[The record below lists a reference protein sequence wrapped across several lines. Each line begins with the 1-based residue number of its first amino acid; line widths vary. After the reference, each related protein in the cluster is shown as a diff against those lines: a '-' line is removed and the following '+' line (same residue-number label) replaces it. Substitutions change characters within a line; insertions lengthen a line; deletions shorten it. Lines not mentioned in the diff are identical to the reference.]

1 MKTKKVSRRLCR
13 SSDVSPHETVCPCE
27 GENEKDI
34 FATAGRCRGR
44 RAALHATRTHA
55 RTQRARTNSR
65 RTPHRPN
72 PPLPDE
78 PRVFTRPVRAPS
90 EPGHLVVCQVSRRH
104 DECECTFSEH
114 RPALGARAREPTRGA
129 DPREGGFAFA
139 RIFPRSQLAAV
150 MESRRTRDRGEA
162 PARERSNVRFFPR
175 FFSARFKRPVGGP
188 DGVLTESSP
197 PRARTPCHVIPRLA
211 LARFQTRIV
220 VASARAGWPRARDTR
235 LPRRAPPRILR
246 ARAKRTRR
254 ARPRKPP
261 PERLLT
267 RSQNP
272 PTRRNRRNRF
282 RLHLR
287 PFPRWRSARAAAAGA
302 A

>member
-1 MKTKKVSRRLCR
+1 MKTNKVSRRLFR

-27 GENEKDI
+27 GENEKEI
-34 FATAGRCRGR
+34 FSPRLQGG
-44 RAALHATRTHA
+44 AAADAQHSTR
-55 RTQRARTNSR
+55 RARTRGPSAR
-65 RTPHRPN
+65 ARTREGHRTV
-72 PPLPDE
+72 
-78 PRVFTRPVRAPS
+78 RTRPFRTSPASSPDRYAPHPS
-90 EPGHLVVCQVSRRH
+90 LATWSFAKCPGATP
-104 DECECTFSEH
+104 ECECTFSEH

-139 RIFPRSQLAAV
+139 HIFPRSQLAAA

-197 PRARTPCHVIPRLA
+197 PRARTPCHAIPRLA

-261 PERLLT
+261 PERQ
-267 RSQNP
+267 SQNP
-272 PTRRNRRNRF
+272 TTRRNRTRF

-287 PFPRWRSARAAAAGA
+287 PFPRWRSAHAAVAVAA
-302 A
+302 

>member
-1 MKTKKVSRRLCR
+1 MRGRKRKR
-13 SSDVSPHETVCPCE
+13 
-27 GENEKDI
+27 DI
-34 FATAGRCRGR
+34 FATTAGRCRGR

-78 PRVFTRPVRAPS
+78 PHVLTRPVCAPS
-90 EPGHLVVCQVSRRH
+90 EPSTWSFAKCLGATP
-104 DECECTFSEH
+104 ECECTFSEH

-139 RIFPRSQLAAV
+139 RIFPRSQLAAA

-197 PRARTPCHVIPRLA
+197 PRARTPCHAIPRLA

-261 PERLLT
+261 PERQ
-267 RSQNP
+267 SQNP
-272 PTRRNRRNRF
+272 TTRRNRTRF

>member
-1 MKTKKVSRRLCR
+1 MYTSGKILQHS
-13 SSDVSPHETVCPCE
+13 
-27 GENEKDI
+27 
-34 FATAGRCRGR
+34 
-44 RAALHATRTHA
+44 TR
-55 RTQRARTNSR
+55 RARTR
-65 RTPHRPN
+65 G
-72 PPLPDE
+72 
-78 PRVFTRPVRAPS
+78 PS
-90 EPGHLVVCQVSRRH
+90 
-104 DECECTFSEH
+104 
-114 RPALGARAREPTRGA
+114 ARART
-129 DPREGGFAFA
+129 REGHRTVRTRPFRTSPASSPDRYAPHPSLATWSFAQCPGATPECNVLFQSTA
-139 RIFPRSQLAAV
+139 RRWARSRA
-150 MESRRTRDRGEA
+150 SRRAEPIRARAGSRSRASSHAPGRPRRWNRGEPATRGEA

>member
-1 MKTKKVSRRLCR
+1 MRGRKRKR
-13 SSDVSPHETVCPCE
+13 
-27 GENEKDI
+27 DI
-34 FATAGRCRGR
+34 FATTAGRCRGR

-104 DECECTFSEH
+104 ARMQCTFSEH

-139 RIFPRSQLAAV
+139 RIFPRSQLAAA

-175 FFSARFKRPVGGP
+175 FFPARFKRPVGGP

-254 ARPRKPP
+254 KPP
-261 PERLLT
+261 PER
-267 RSQNP
+267 RGQNP
-272 PTRRNRRNRF
+272 PTRRNPPTRF

>member
-1 MKTKKVSRRLCR
+1 MRGRKRKR
-13 SSDVSPHETVCPCE
+13 
-27 GENEKDI
+27 DI
-34 FATAGRCRGR
+34 FATTAGRCRGR

-104 DECECTFSEH
+104 ARMRMYFF
-114 RPALGARAREPTRGA
+114 RAPPGAARARARADARSRSARGRVRVRAHLPALPAGRADGIAANPRPRRGA
-129 DPREGGFAFA
+129 SA
-139 RIFPRSQLAAV
+139 RAIERALFPA
-150 MESRRTRDRGEA
+150 
-162 PARERSNVRFFPR
+162 

-197 PRARTPCHVIPRLA
+197 SRARTPCHAIPRLA

-261 PERLLT
+261 PERQ
-267 RSQNP
+267 SQNP
-272 PTRRNRRNRF
+272 TTRRNRTRF

>member
-1 MKTKKVSRRLCR
+1 M
-13 SSDVSPHETVCPCE
+13 
-27 GENEKDI
+27 
-34 FATAGRCRGR
+34 RGR
-44 RAALHATRTHA
+44 KRKRYFRDCRAVPRPTRSTPRDAHA
-55 RTQRARTNSR
+55 RADPARAHELAKDT
-65 RTPHRPN
+65 
-72 PPLPDE
+72 
-78 PRVFTRPVRAPS
+78 APS
-90 EPGHLVVCQVSRRH
+90 EPVPSGRAPRLHPTGTRPIRAWPLGRLPSVSTPRPNANVLFQSTARRW
-104 DECECTFSEH
+104 
-114 RPALGARAREPTRGA
+114 ARAREPTRGA

-139 RIFPRSQLAAV
+139 RIFPRSQLAAA

>member
-1 MKTKKVSRRLCR
+1 MSHHMRLFAHARAKTKKIFSRLQ
-13 SSDVSPHETVCPCE
+13 
-27 GENEKDI
+27 G
-34 FATAGRCRGR
+34 G
-44 RAALHATRTHA
+44 AAADAQHSTR
-55 RTQRARTNSR
+55 RARTRGPSAR
-65 RTPHRPN
+65 ARTREGHRTV
-72 PPLPDE
+72 
-78 PRVFTRPVRAPS
+78 RTRPFRTSPASSPDRYAPHPS
-90 EPGHLVVCQVSRRH
+90 LATWSFAKCLGATP
-104 DECECTFSEH
+104 ECECTFSEH
-114 RPALGARAREPTRGA
+114 GPALGARAREPTRGA

-139 RIFPRSQLAAV
+139 RIFPRSQLAAA